1 MPGILLIIPLLQM
14 LGIAKKHAAEQ
25 QKQEEE
31 RLKLLNEKKKTE
43 AALMAKVRKYSM
55 QKITHKFEALYRS
68 SQNFMYHLLCAHVW
82 RACIHY
88 MVSCRKK

>member
-1 MPGILLIIPLLQM
+1 M

-55 QKITHKFEALYRS
+55 QEITHEFEALYRS
-68 SQNFMYHLLCAHVW
+68 FQSFMFHVLCVHV
-82 RACIHY
+82 
-88 MVSCRKK
+88 